1 MIVDLHQHVLSPD
14 RARYPFDPPTG
25 RVAAFVEERAL
36 DLPAMRAELTAAG
49 VARGILVQTS
59 TAYGNDNSY
68 AVDCAA
74 TDREHFAA
82 VGCIDARAPDAAER
96 LRYWVRERG
105 MSGLRLVNPGG
116 GAAAG
121 SDWLDDPRTFATWA
135 AAAELGIPVA
145 IQLKA
150 DALPRLPA
158 LIERFP
164 TVPVILDHAAQTP
177 PAGAAALW
185 TLARYPAV
193 NLKLTTTNFRD
204 LGPATQGFVQACVDR
219 FGANRIA
226 WGSNYPAQPGPLAAL
241 VALAQRELAFLPAAE
256 RAAILGGTALRL
268 YPAPPR

>member
-1 MIVDLHQHVLSPD
+1 MTIVDLHQHVLSPD

-36 DLPAMRAELTAAG
+36 DAAAMRAELDAAG
-49 VARGILVQTS
+49 VARGILVQAS
-59 TAYGNDNSY
+59 TAYGYDNAY
-68 AVDCAA
+68 AVDSAA
-74 TDREHFAA
+74 ADPEQFAA

-105 MSGLRLVNPGG
+105 MSGLRLFNPGG
-116 GAAAG
+116 GATEG
-121 SDWLDDPRTFATWA
+121 RDWLDDPRTFGAWE

-158 LIERFP
+158 LLERFS

-177 PAGAAALW
+177 PGAAEPLW
-185 TLARYPAV
+185 AVAQFPTV
-193 NLKLTTTNFRD
+193 NLKLTTTNFRE
-204 LGPATQGFVQACVDR
+204 LGPATQSFVRACVDR

-226 WGSNYPAQPGPLAAL
+226 WGSNYPAQPGPLTEL
-241 VALAQRELAFLPAAE
+241 LALALRELAFLPAAE
-256 RAAILGGTALRL
+256 RTAILGATALRL
-268 YPAPPR
+268 YPLP